1 MRSVLF
7 AAALCVLVLAACSR
21 PPEPTAT
28 PVPPTTA
35 PTTDIIVNN
44 DLSTL
49 AATVGAP
56 APGTLVISD
65 AQETP
70 NAPTEAPIALD
81 SLFFTQTGGIAGIS
95 LTIQLS
101 GDGTL
106 IRDGET
112 STVSADEVARVTALL
127 DAVHFFS
134 LQGIFSGPG
143 SAADAYRYS
152 LTVNGANG
160 SRTITSDDGMTP
172 PELYQVY
179 DAVRNLGSGS

>member
-1 MRSVLF
+1 MLI
-7 AAALCVLVLAACSR
+7 LAACSR

-28 PVPPTTA
+28 SVPPTTV

-49 AATVGAP
+49 AATVGACARRSSCP
-56 APGTLVISD
+56 ILRRRRTRP
-65 AQETP
+65 P
-70 NAPTEAPIALD
+70 EAPITLD
-81 SLFFTQTGGIAGIS
+81 SLYFTQTGGIAAIS
-95 LTIQLS
+95 LTIQLR

-112 STVSADEVARVTALL
+112 STVSADEVAQVTALL